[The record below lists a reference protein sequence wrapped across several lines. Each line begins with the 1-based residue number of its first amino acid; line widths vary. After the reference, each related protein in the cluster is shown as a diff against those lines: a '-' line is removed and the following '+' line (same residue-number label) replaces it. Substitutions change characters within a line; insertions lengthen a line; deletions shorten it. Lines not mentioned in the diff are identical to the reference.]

1 MKSIYTIAPGTDDEQ
16 QVAVEKHAEGHY
28 TITLDVNSDSPR
40 VINVDACRFE
50 SGAFNLIVDGHSH
63 DIDVAKADNDTW
75 HLNVSGSLFERR
87 VLDERRLR
95 MLQAT
100 GEGLSNDAPDMETP
114 MAGKVIEVMVS
125 EGQSVDADDPVIV
138 VEAMKMENVLKAHR
152 AGVVAKINVAAGDT
166 VDIGD
171 VLLSINDEA

>member
-1 MKSIYTIAPGTDDEQ
+1 MKSIFTIAPGTEDEQ
-16 QVAVEKHAEGHY
+16 QAAIEKRADGLY
-28 TITLDVNSDSPR
+28 TITLDPNEDSAR
-40 VINVDACRFE
+40 TFEVDACRFE
-50 SGAFNLIVDGHSH
+50 SGALNLIVEGHSH
-63 DIDVAKADNDTW
+63 DIDVAQGDNDTW
-75 HLNVSGSLFERR
+75 HLNVAGTTYVRR

-114 MAGKVIEVMVS
+114 MAGKVIEVMVTS
-125 EGQSVDADDPVIV
+125 GQAVEADDPIVV

-152 AGVVAKINVAAGDT
+152 SGVVSSINVSAGDT

-171 VLLSINDEA
+171 VLLSIHDPE